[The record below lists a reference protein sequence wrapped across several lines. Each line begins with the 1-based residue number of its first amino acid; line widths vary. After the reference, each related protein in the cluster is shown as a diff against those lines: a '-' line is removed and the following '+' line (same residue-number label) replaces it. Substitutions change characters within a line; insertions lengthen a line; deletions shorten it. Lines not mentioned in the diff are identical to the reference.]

1 MRTPLVVCLS
11 NCSLET
17 DSSAGKPPLSD
28 QKLLCICNILPTL
41 SPLFASLHTRRP
53 CSFSSNDNT
62 VPSFLYDHHETHSLW
77 SFTDCF
83 TKFVDVPDQL
93 TNQNSRLSRVG
104 SICSPQ
110 QHPSSTADPQSN
122 IKQFSQGGSCSKS
135 HCEKLSVA
143 APRPNRL
150 LGCLSLFVSAVL
162 V

>member
-1 MRTPLVVCLS
+1 MY
-11 NCSLET
+11 
-17 DSSAGKPPLSD
+17 
-28 QKLLCICNILPTL
+28 NILPTL

-53 CSFSSNDNT
+53 CSFSSIDNT
-62 VPSFLYDHHETHSLW
+62 IPFLLCDHHGRHGLC

-93 TNQNSRLSRVG
+93 TNQNSRLARVG

-135 HCEKLSVA
+135 HSEKLSVA
-143 APRPNRL
+143 APRPKPIVGLPLALRSSGFGIKANV
-150 LGCLSLFVSAVL
+150 LSII
-162 V
+162 